1 MSRTRAHL
9 VSSIKTNIRMLYNLD
24 QSEEGEELSTEE
36 IADKVIYLL
45 DKDRFMCDP
54 EFYKVC

>member
-1 MSRTRAHL
+1 
-9 VSSIKTNIRMLYNLD
+9 MLYNLD

>member
-1 MSRTRAHL
+1 
-9 VSSIKTNIRMLYNLD
+9 MLYNLD
-24 QSEEGEELSTEE
+24 QSDEGEELSREE

-45 DKDRFMCDP
+45 DKDCFMCDP